1 MTYSGSPSPKLS
13 RRRIPKTVDAAT
25 DVVSNLNEDESDDE
39 ICDLSPTM
47 SRSSQ
52 IFSSRRNSFLYQS
65 DTDDAPSTAL
75 TRSTSLTRYLIKA
88 NKINTSYFLFQLS
101 W

>member
-1 MTYSGSPSPKLS
+1 MSK
-13 RRRIPKTVDAAT
+13 
-25 DVVSNLNEDESDDE
+25 LNEDESDDE

-75 TRSTSLTRYLIKA
+75 TRSTSLTRYFIKG
-88 NKINTSYFLFQLS
+88 NKINNNCYFLLQLS